1 MEAFLTS
8 APPYSFRG
16 AKAPPFLGPHNLLR
30 MKVE

>member
-16 AKAPPFLGPHNLLR
+16 AQAPGFLSPHVLLR
-30 MKVE
+30 MKIE